1 MTSGGD
7 AATQPSGDDPEEAT
21 GSGGVAIRAGDDDD
35 ATGLLDGAEGSASVS
50 TPAPSVSSAASE
62 ANGAPPTTWHVPPTT
77 SEMAPPVSNVTN
89 DTTTGA
95 ANGTSGCEFRHV
107 WYVDKRGRNDYRKGQ
122 VKNGY
127 CWHGAFSTLTEALGS
142 AELGDEVW
150 ASRRH
155 APRWPGFVCVCCA
168 SSSRPV
174 WPWAYGA
181 RTAAAPTARAR
192 RPVFSSL
199 TAAGWRRVT
208 QCLAEAERPPL
219 LRGMSLFWPSC
230 QQVAQGTYYPGD
242 PVEDYST
249 GYVNGSREQSF
260 DLPVGAARHLR
271 SRDGYFAI
279 PFGQRTAKNK
289 PDLFFVF
296 PARQVG
302 ITIYGSFVGSEHD
315 VSERPSLS
323 SGEHATLL
331 SGDIG
336 GRGNSSDNSYHV
348 VLGAHATTMDG
359 VHIAHGRADGDDLDA
374 FGGGVLSSFFSS
386 MTFRE
391 VVFYD
396 NAAKV
401 NCQRVISF
409 DSCCEDKKTSS

>member
-1 MTSGGD
+1 MVTS
-7 AATQPSGDDPEEAT
+7 QF
-21 GSGGVAIRAGDDDD
+21 
-35 ATGLLDGAEGSASVS
+35 LLVS
-50 TPAPSVSSAASE
+50 E
-62 ANGAPPTTWHVPPTT
+62 
-77 SEMAPPVSNVTN
+77 
-89 DTTTGA
+89 
-95 ANGTSGCEFRHV
+95 R
-107 WYVDKRGRNDYRKGQ
+107 RKI
-122 VKNGY
+122 N
-127 CWHGAFSTLTEALGS
+127 LT
-142 AELGDEVW
+142 V
-150 ASRRH
+150 
-155 APRWPGFVCVCCA
+155 
-168 SSSRPV
+168 
-174 WPWAYGA
+174 
-181 RTAAAPTARAR
+181 
-192 RPVFSSL
+192 
-199 TAAGWRRVT
+199 
-208 QCLAEAERPPL
+208 
-219 LRGMSLFWPSC
+219 
-230 QQVAQGTYYPGD
+230 
-242 PVEDYST
+242 
-249 GYVNGSREQSF
+249 
-260 DLPVGAARHLR
+260 
-271 SRDGYFAI
+271 
-279 PFGQRTAKNK
+279 
-289 PDLFFVF
+289 FFVF

-409 DSCCEDKKTSS
+409 DSCCKDKKTSS